1 MVRRKVLLA
10 PMDPVH
16 DVGLKLVQRALD
28 AAGHSTMRLPPDLS
42 AEEIVSRA
50 IEYEPDTVLVGRT
63 LGYNV
68 PEVLARLVDLMEAA
82 GMRSR
87 VRLGVGGMAI
97 RPELAAELGY
107 DRGFAPGTSLEE
119 AVAFVEDR
127 EPQPAAQARSFEKP
141 DLTAGYSYLAK
152 DGGVGA
158 SLGAIAAAAVA
169 WGKARTSP
177 GVERA
182 GIRRRIL
189 EGEAGVDGDD
199 VGTSEASAELRR
211 LYAQACD
218 PLIRAFY
225 DGTGLVGKT
234 RPLSA
239 EESAALES
247 AANPIS
253 FERRQVRHLRARPY
267 VFVQYGTGCPMMD
280 SAHNRVAEAWGADGL
295 VHFDPS
301 WAARVEGLIEGHH
314 SHEEDGTLLTLANL
328 RSIGHARLPG
338 TLWQVRAHRGL
349 NTPET
354 VALAVA
360 AGADLTKVNPV
371 YGSLGAGTDPE
382 RLMVDSVECL
392 SLAAASGLPMDV
404 VTNEELCGVP
414 AGKAFASMLIVA
426 AMAVCLGGRPILQ
439 PLFCLSPDIM
449 VTGRMEDNF
458 VDYNVAKIIALRHLY
473 DAPIWPGAPI
483 GFLTHTEDRVQ
494 SATSTALHA
503 MIAAS
508 LGVDAITIASAD
520 EAYSGGSIAAASRV
534 DTLRSTAEAFRFLG
548 NASVAPT
555 PRAEEW
561 AGELVAQI
569 KETLRDVLD
578 RDSLVDALY
587 AGVLGSPADGVYP
600 GRAGRGTVH
609 PR

>member
-1 MVRRKVLLA
+1 
-10 PMDPVH
+10 MDPVH

-28 AAGHSTMRLPPDLS
+28 AAGHDTLRLPPDLA

-50 IEYEPDTVLVGRT
+50 IEYRPDTVLVGRT

-107 DRGFAPGTSLEE
+107 DRGFGPGTSVEE
-119 AVAFVEDR
+119 ALAFVEDR
-127 EPQPAAQARSFEKP
+127 EPRPTVSPGFPGKP
-141 DLTAGYSYLAK
+141 DLTAGYGYLAP
-152 DGGVGA
+152 DGEVAGQ
-158 SLGAIAAAAVA
+158 LQAIATAAVA

-182 GIRRRIL
+182 RLRRRLIEL
-189 EGEAGVDGDD
+189 ETGATTGEAGTPD
-199 VGTSEASAELRR
+199 APAALRAA
-211 LYAQACD
+211 YARACD
-218 PLIRAFY
+218 PLIRRFY
-225 DGTGLVGKT
+225 EGTGPAGKT

-239 EESAALES
+239 EEIAALQSAAG
-247 AANPIS
+247 PRP
-253 FERRQVRHLRARPY
+253 FERRRLRHVRSRPY
-267 VFVQYGTGCPMMD
+267 VFVQYGTGCPVMD
-280 SAHNRVAEAWGADGL
+280 SAHNHIAEAWGVDGL

-301 WAARVEGLIEGHH
+301 WAARAEGLMEGHH

-328 RSIGHARLPG
+328 RGIGRTRLPG

-354 VALAVA
+354 VVLAVA
-360 AGADLTKVNPV
+360 AGADLTKINPV

-382 RLMVDSVECL
+382 RLVVDGVECL
-392 SLAAASGLPMDV
+392 SLAAEAALPLDV

-414 AGKAFASMLIVA
+414 AGKAFAGMLIIA
-426 AMAVCLGGRPILQ
+426 AMAVHLGGRPILQ
-439 PLFCLSPDIM
+439 PLFCLSPDVM

-458 VDYNVAKIIALRHLY
+458 VDYNVAKVMALRQLY

-503 MIAAS
+503 AIASS
-508 LGVDAITIASAD
+508 LGVEAITIASTD
-520 EAYSGGSIAAASRV
+520 EAYSGGTIAAASRV
-534 DTLRSTAEAFRFLG
+534 DTLLATAEVFRFFG
-548 NASVAPT
+548 NAGVAPT
-555 PRAEEW
+555 SRAQEW
-561 AGELVAQI
+561 AGELVEQI
-569 KETLRDVLD
+569 KETLRRV
-578 RDSLVDALY
+578 RERESLVEALY
-587 AGVLGSPADGVYP
+587 AGILGSPVDGVFP
-600 GRAGRGTVH
+600 GRAGRGTVEL
-609 PR
+609 R

>member
-1 MVRRKVLLA
+1 MARRKVLLA

-28 AAGHSTMRLPPDLS
+28 AAGHSTLRLPPDLS

-50 IEYEPDTVLVGRT
+50 IEYQPDTVLVGRT

-107 DRGFAPGTSLEE
+107 DRGFGPGTSPEE
-119 AVAFVEDR
+119 ALAFVEGR
-127 EPQPAAQARSFEKP
+127 EPQPPAAAQTLEKP
-141 DLTAGYSYLAK
+141 DLTAGYGYLAK
-152 DGGVGA
+152 DREVA
-158 SLGAIAAAAVA
+158 TSLEAIATAAVA

-182 GIRRRIL
+182 RLRRRL
-189 EGEAGVDGDD
+189 LAAEAGAGAGDGR
-199 VGTSEASAELRR
+199 VPESAEALRR
-211 LYAQACD
+211 AYVRECD
-218 PLIRAFY
+218 PPIRAFY
-225 DGTGLVGKT
+225 EGTGPVGKT
-234 RPLSA
+234 RPLSPD
-239 EESAALES
+239 EIAAL
-247 AANPIS
+247 AAAADPGG
-253 FERRQVRHLRARPY
+253 FERRRVRHLQTRPR
-267 VFVQYGTGCPMMD
+267 VFVQYGTGCPVMD

-301 WAARVEGLIEGHH
+301 WAARTEGLIEGHH

-328 RSIGHARLPG
+328 RSIGRARLSG

-349 NTPET
+349 NTPEI
-354 VALAVA
+354 VVLAAA

-382 RLMVDSVECL
+382 RLVVDGVECL
-392 SLAAASGLPMDV
+392 SLAAAAGLPLDV

-414 AGKAFASMLIVA
+414 AGKAFAGMLIIA
-426 AMAVCLGGRPILQ
+426 AMAVHLGGRPILQ
-439 PLFCLSPDIM
+439 PLFCLSPDVM
-449 VTGRMEDNF
+449 VTGRMDDNF
-458 VDYNVAKIIALRHLY
+458 VDYNMAKVMALRQLY

-503 MIAAS
+503 AIAVS
-508 LGVDAITIASAD
+508 LEVDAITIASAD

-534 DTLRSTAEAFRFLG
+534 DTLLATAEAFRFLG
-548 NASVAPT
+548 SAKVAPT
-555 PRAEEW
+555 PRAREW
-561 AGELVAQI
+561 ADELVAQI
-569 KETLRDVLD
+569 KDTLRRILE
-578 RDSLVDALY
+578 RPSLVDALY

-600 GRAGRGTVH
+600 GRAGRGTV
-609 PR
+609 RLR

>member
-1 MVRRKVLLA
+1 
-10 PMDPVH
+10 MDPVH

-28 AAGHSTMRLPPDLS
+28 TAGHGTLRLPPDLS

-50 IEYEPDTVLVGRT
+50 IEYQPDTVLVGRT

-87 VRLGVGGMAI
+87 VRLGVGGMAV

-107 DRGFAPGTSLEE
+107 DRGFGPGTTPEE
-119 AVAFVEDR
+119 ALAFVEGR
-127 EPQPAAQARSFEKP
+127 EPQPPVATLPLVKP
-141 DLTAGYSYLAK
+141 DLTAGYRYQAK
-152 DGGVGA
+152 DPDVAA
-158 SLGAIAAAAVA
+158 SLAAIAESAVA

-182 GIRRRIL
+182 RLRRRIL
-189 EGEAGVDGDD
+189 EAEAGEAGNGARV
-199 VGTSEASAELRR
+199 SESVAELRTAYVR
-211 LYAQACD
+211 ACD

-225 DGTGLVGKT
+225 EGKGPVGKT
-234 RPLSA
+234 RPLSP
-239 EESAALES
+239 EEIATLAA
-247 AANPIS
+247 AADPVS
-253 FERRQVRHLRARPY
+253 LERRRVRHLRERPR
-267 VFVQYGTGCPMMD
+267 VFVQYGTGCPVMD

-301 WAARVEGLIEGHH
+301 WAARAEGLIEGHF

-328 RSIGHARLPG
+328 RSIGRARSPG

-349 NTPET
+349 NTAET
-354 VALAVA
+354 VVLALA

-382 RLMVDSVECL
+382 RLVVDGVECL
-392 SLAAASGLPMDV
+392 SLAAAAGLPLDV

-414 AGKAFASMLIVA
+414 AGKAFAGMLIIA
-426 AMAVCLGGRPILQ
+426 SMAVHVGGRPILQ
-439 PLFCLSPDIM
+439 PLFCLSPDAM
-449 VTGRMEDNF
+449 VNGWMEENF
-458 VDYNVAKIIALRHLY
+458 VDYNVAKIMALRQLY

-503 MIAAS
+503 ALAAS
-508 LGVDAITIASAD
+508 LEVDAITIASAD

-534 DTLRSTAEAFRFLG
+534 DTLLATAEAFRFFG
-548 NASVAPT
+548 RASVAPT
-555 PRAEEW
+555 PRAQEW
-561 AGELVAQI
+561 ADELVRQI
-569 KETLRDVLD
+569 KHTLRQVGE
-578 RDSLVDALY
+578 RPSLVDALY
-587 AGVLGSPADGVYP
+587 AGALGSPADGVYP
-600 GRAGRGTVH
+600 GRAGRGTV
-609 PR
+609 RVR